1 MTLADWNIPV
11 KDFAC
16 KGHSAKCE
24 VSKLAKW
31 PYDKILVAFAQ
42 SIAWEKRIQSVF
54 KELMNPSLIIMIHL
68 RKSLNNIMA

>member
-16 KGHSAKCE
+16 KEHSAVCG

-31 PYDKILVAFAQ
+31 PYDKIPVAFAQ
-42 SIAWEKRIQSVF
+42 AIGWGK
-54 KELMNPSLIIMIHL
+54 
-68 RKSLNNIMA
+68 KSKMCSKN